1 MDFKARMIRL
11 IAPVLAVGGSIVMS
25 MPSMAG
31 TYNDYRACAGRLLGI
46 GVSEDAASQ
55 ACAGAL
61 RPTDLS
67 ACVVFID
74 ERTEISTNDALNTCT
89 KARRPKELATCVVSV
104 SKNTQEAINPD
115 VLNYCG
121 RSLLPVRFAE
131 CVIGLRSET
140 KLDPNQVLNTCIDG
154 SDRISSF
161 APASVSPIQ
170 PPAQFNPNF
179 ETQPTPQSP
188 GL

>member
-1 MDFKARMIRL
+1 MDLKTRMIRL
-11 IAPVLAVGGSIVMS
+11 IAPVLAIGGSLVMS
-25 MPSMAG
+25 IPTMAS
-31 TYNDYRACAGRLLGI
+31 TYNDYRACAGRLLGV
-46 GVSEDAASQ
+46 GVSEQAASQ

-74 ERTEISTNDALNTCT
+74 QRTEINANDALTTCT
-89 KARRPKELATCVVSV
+89 RARRPKELATCVVSI

-115 VLNYCG
+115 VLDYCG

-131 CVIGLRSET
+131 CVVGLRSET
-140 KLDPNQVLNTCIDG
+140 KLEPNQVLNTCIDG

-161 APASVSPIQ
+161 TPTSTSPVQ
-170 PPAQFNPNF
+170 PPTQFNPTF
-179 ETQPTPQSP
+179 ETQPAPQSP
-188 GL
+188 GM